1 MYRVYY
7 ETKTSLVNIWINN
20 PAVASVLFGLPLGF
34 LLLIC
39 YSTCCTDIMDASDDE
54 DDEGMLKKNIYT
66 KLRIV

>member
-1 MYRVYY
+1 MYRVYF
-7 ETKTSLVNIWINN
+7 ETKTSLVNIWMSN

-54 DDEGMLKKNIYT
+54 EDQGMF
-66 KLRIV
+66 IVCCFQF